1 MERPTVRSY
10 SIRGSRITV
19 AQRQAKTA
27 LQIVHGIEF
36 KQEIIDLKAIF
47 PKAHK
52 VIMEIGFGMGEA
64 TAIIAKNH
72 PDNAYIAV
80 DVHPPGIGKLLSR
93 IDEDKL
99 SNVKV
104 IEDVDVHPPGIGKL
118 LSRIDEDKLAN
129 VKVIEDDVHVVLQH
143 MFADH
148 CLDGIHL
155 FFPDPWPKKKH
166 HKRRIVNDGFLQLI
180 HPKLKKGGFIHIA
193 TDWVPYATSIQEVF
207 SNSDLFAGG
216 VIPKPEW
223 RPVTRFEDQG
233 IDKDHAVNDMY
244 YVAQ

>member
-1 MERPTVRSY
+1 MERPSVRSY
-10 SIRGSRITV
+10 SIRGSRITD

-27 LQIVHGIEF
+27 LQAIHGIEF
-36 KQEIIDLKAIF
+36 KQELIDV
-47 PKAHK
+47 KAHFPNSQSI
-52 VIMEIGFGMGEA
+52 IMEIGFGMGEA

-104 IEDVDVHPPGIGKL
+104 IED
-118 LSRIDEDKLAN
+118 
-129 VKVIEDDVHVVLQH
+129 DVHVVLQH
-143 MFADH
+143 MIADN

-193 TDWVPYATSIQEVF
+193 TDWVPYAISIQEVF

>member
-27 LQIVHGIEF
+27 LQKVHGIEF

-47 PKAHK
+47 PKADK

-104 IEDVDVHPPGIGKL
+104 IED
-118 LSRIDEDKLAN
+118 
-129 VKVIEDDVHVVLQH
+129 DVHVVLEH

-166 HKRRIVNDGFLQLI
+166 HKRRIVNEGFLRLI
-180 HPKLKKGGFIHIA
+180 HPKIKKGGFIHIA

>member
-27 LQIVHGIEF
+27 LQMVHGIEF

-47 PKAHK
+47 PKANK
-52 VIMEIGFGMGEA
+52 TIMEIGFGMGEA

-99 SNVKV
+99 
-104 IEDVDVHPPGIGKL
+104 
-118 LSRIDEDKLAN
+118 AN
-129 VKVIEDDVHVVLQH
+129 VKVIEDDVHVVLEH
-143 MFADH
+143 MFANQS
-148 CLDGIHL
+148 LDGIHL

-180 HPKLKKGGFIHIA
+180 HLKLKKGGFIHIA

>member
-19 AQRQAKTA
+19 AQRQAKKA

-47 PKAHK
+47 PKANK
-52 VIMEIGFGMGEA
+52 VIIEIGFGMGEA

-72 PDNAYIAV
+72 PENAYIA
-80 DVHPPGIGKLLSR
+80 
-93 IDEDKL
+93 
-99 SNVKV
+99 
-104 IEDVDVHPPGIGKL
+104 VDVHPPGIGKL

-129 VKVIEDDVHVVLQH
+129 VKVIEDDVHVVLEH
-143 MFADH
+143 MIADNS
-148 CLDGIHL
+148 LDGIHL
-155 FFPDPWPKKKH
+155 YFPDPWPKKKH
-166 HKRRIVNDGFLQLI
+166 NKRRIVNEGFLKLI

-193 TDWVPYATSIQEVF
+193 TDWVPYAISIQEVF
-207 SNSDLFAGG
+207 FNSDLFAGG
-216 VIPKPEW
+216 VIQKPEW

-244 YVAQ
+244 YTAQ

>member
-27 LQIVHGIEF
+27 LQMVHGIEF

-47 PKAHK
+47 PKANK

-72 PDNAYIAV
+72 PENAYIAV
-80 DVHPPGIGKLLSR
+80 DVHPPGIGKLLSK

-99 SNVKV
+99 T
-104 IEDVDVHPPGIGKL
+104 
-118 LSRIDEDKLAN
+118 N
-129 VKVIEDDVHVVLQH
+129 VKVIEDDVHVVLVH
-143 MFADH
+143 MFADQS
-148 CLDGIHL
+148 LDGIHL
-155 FFPDPWPKKKH
+155 YFPDPWPKKKH
-166 HKRRIVNDGFLQLI
+166 NKRRIVNDGFLQLI

-193 TDWVPYATSIQEVF
+193 TDWVPYAIAIQEVF
-207 SNSDLFAGG
+207 SKSDLFAGG

-244 YVAQ
+244 YTAQ

>member
-72 PDNAYIAV
+72 PENAYIA
-80 DVHPPGIGKLLSR
+80 
-93 IDEDKL
+93 
-99 SNVKV
+99 
-104 IEDVDVHPPGIGKL
+104 VDVHPPGIGKL

-143 MFADH
+143 MFADY

-155 FFPDPWPKKKH
+155 YFPDPWPKKKH
-166 HKRRIVNDGFLQLI
+166 NKRRIVNDGFLKLI

-193 TDWVPYATSIQEVF
+193 TDWVPYAISIQEVF
-207 SNSDLFAGG
+207 SHSDLFAGG

-223 RPVTRFEDQG
+223 RPLTRFEDQG

>member
-27 LQIVHGIEF
+27 LQMVHGIEF

-47 PKAHK
+47 PKANK
-52 VIMEIGFGMGEA
+52 IIMEIGFGMGEA

-80 DVHPPGIGKLLSR
+80 DVHPPGIGKLLAR

-99 SNVKV
+99 T
-104 IEDVDVHPPGIGKL
+104 
-118 LSRIDEDKLAN
+118 N
-129 VKVIEDDVHVVLQH
+129 VKVIEDDVHVVLEH

-180 HPKLKKGGFIHIA
+180 HPKLKKAGFIHIA
-193 TDWVPYATSIQEVF
+193 TDWVHYATAIQEVF

-244 YVAQ
+244 YIAQ